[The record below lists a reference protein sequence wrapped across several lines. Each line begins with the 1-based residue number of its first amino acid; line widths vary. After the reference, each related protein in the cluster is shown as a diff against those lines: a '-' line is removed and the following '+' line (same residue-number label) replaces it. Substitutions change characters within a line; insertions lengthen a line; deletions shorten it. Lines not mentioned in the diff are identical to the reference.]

1 PLPPN
6 GTYLIT
12 GGAGGLGSALAR
24 DLAERGTPTL
34 VLTGRTATP
43 PRALLTG
50 LRALGARARY
60 QAADVTDAADVDEL
74 VAGLPPLNAVFHAA
88 GTARPGSLRGKPD
101 DEIEAVLAAKVRGTT
116 LLAEALRRHGQENAV
131 CVAFSSV
138 SAVLP
143 GLAGALGDYAAANSF
158 LDAFA
163 GAERAAGRPW
173 QSIAFGPVT
182 DTGLA
187 SGTAPH
193 TRLRPHELAPMTA
206 QAALAGLHAAVGL
219 DAAHI
224 VVTGSSAA
232 APAAREGRRPSSG
245 AENRATGH
253 NAPAAVTATATELPL
268 PSHQAPAGTGT
279 RTPAPSQVTTLIRR
293 LLAEAL
299 HRSPQDIGD
308 DEQFLTLGLDSLTA
322 VDLARRL
329 ERELGRPLPATLL
342 FEHRTIGELATHL
355 STT

>member
-1 PLPPN
+1 MADRRP
-6 GTYLIT
+6 
-12 GGAGGLGSALAR
+12 GGLGSALAR

-50 LRALGARARY
+50 LRALGARALY

-74 VAGLPPLNAVFHAA
+74 IAGLPPLDAVFHAA

-116 LLAEALRRHGQENAV
+116 LLAEALRRHSQENAV

-163 GAERAAGRPW
+163 SAERAAGRPW

-187 SGTAPH
+187 SGTDPRTGLRSPALSRTAAP
-193 TRLRPHELAPMTA
+193 LTA
-206 QAALAGLHAAVGL
+206 RAALAGLHAAAGL
-219 DAAHI
+219 DAPH
-224 VVTGSSAA
+224 VLVTGSNAA
-232 APAAREGRRPSSG
+232 APAPLEDRRPLSG
-245 AENRATGH
+245 AGNRATSHDGP
-253 NAPAAVTATATELPL
+253 PAAAEQPL
-268 PSHQAPAGTGT
+268 PSHEASTRNGDRTGPHS
-279 RTPAPSQVTTLIRR
+279 PAPSQVTTLIRR

-342 FEHRTIGELATHL
+342 FEHRTIGELATH
-355 STT
+355 